1 MKKFSL
7 LIDESSNKDSLSILQ
22 SEITTYINKVKNQ
35 LSIDVQKV
43 IYATKKYNLTS
54 SDQIDEIRFASK
66 SKLKDLVDKFN
77 IPLDELVALWAM
89 LKQIKKNIRLLPQYQ
104 TEAERKELECGRL
117 SADDLT
123 IDLTSQ
129 QGRNAAVL
137 ARVEQSDDDVGLLLL
152 LHHAQPLARRAH
164 HLLEAKPA
172 PQVLAQPVGD
182 GGREQADDGDARAA
196 TLQDGV
202 GLEVGLVGLGVDDVG
217 AQDGAV
223 GGAHPFVVDPMAR
236 LHVVVANGLRVIAE
250 VVDDLCRDVGAG
262 RVHIVGIIVYGL
274 ALEDVA
280 IVEQDDVLA
289 MLAAQLVDVCGHTS
303 QRPSLGLAVDE
314 VVGEEATVHV
324 AGLNEL
330 QVDGFLFRCHSV
342 G

>member
-1 MKKFSL
+1 MVHKFVVDRQVGHIHELPLAL
-7 LIDESSNKDSLSILQ
+7 LDAPAALLLHQLQVGLRHRHGVVGRVEARHQFALAVGYRVGVACVVVTEEHHVEARHLTRHGQRRIL
-22 SEITTYINKVKNQ
+22 
-35 LSIDVQKV
+35 
-43 IYATKKYNLTS
+43 
-54 SDQIDEIRFASK
+54 
-66 SKLKDLVDKFN
+66 LV
-77 IPLDELVALWAM
+77 V
-89 LKQIKKNIRLLPQYQ
+89 
-104 TEAERKELECGRL
+104 GR
-117 SADDLT
+117 
-123 IDLTSQ
+123 
-129 QGRNAAVL
+129 RNAAVL

-152 LHHAQPLARRAH
+152 LHHAHPLARRAH

-182 GGREQADDGDARAA
+182 GGREQADDCDARAA